1 MDYLLGR
8 VKCCASVDE
17 LRQYK
22 TAITAEGML
31 YQGYV
36 ARALSRERMDDAFI
50 GRYAV
55 TLRIRRLEEETAQLE
70 DELACWEPVFSVLS
84 RQKQPLLLPY
94 FVQKV
99 VPERQ
104 GDYLRV
110 EEIREENAA
119 LEEQRGHINL
129 MWIEEQE
136 ALIER
141 LSGEI
146 HALGRQKEERDLAP
160 RSAR

>member
-1 MDYLLGR
+1 MDGSLAGKVETENPLARTYVDYLLGR

-17 LRQYK
+17 LRQYR

-70 DELACWEPVFSVLS
+70 DRACTPGAGLFRAVPAEAAAPAAVF
-84 RQKQPLLLPY
+84 RA
-94 FVQKV
+94 
-99 VPERQ
+99 E
-104 GDYLRV
+104 
-110 EEIREENAA
+110 
-119 LEEQRGHINL
+119 
-129 MWIEEQE
+129 
-136 ALIER
+136 
-141 LSGEI
+141 
-146 HALGRQKEERDLAP
+146 GRA
-160 RSAR
+160 

>member
-1 MDYLLGR
+1 
-8 VKCCASVDE
+8 
-17 LRQYK
+17 
-22 TAITAEGML
+22 ML

-55 TLRIRRLEEETAQLE
+55 TLHIRRLEGGNSAARGR
-70 DELACWEPVFSVLS
+70 LARRGAGLFRAVPAEAAAF
-84 RQKQPLLLPY
+84 LLPY

-119 LEEQRGHINL
+119 LEEHAG
-129 MWIEEQE
+129 
-136 ALIER
+136 
-141 LSGEI
+141 LSI
-146 HALGRQKEERDLAP
+146 
-160 RSAR
+160 